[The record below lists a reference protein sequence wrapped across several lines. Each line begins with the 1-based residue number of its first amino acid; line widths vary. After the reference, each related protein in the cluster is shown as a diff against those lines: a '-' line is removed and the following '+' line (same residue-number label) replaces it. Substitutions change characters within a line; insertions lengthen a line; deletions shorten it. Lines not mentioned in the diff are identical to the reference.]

1 MRPLCR
7 FRRSNVTAFFQRAR
21 RILSRARFRVLLLG
35 LAAIALTSGC
45 SPIEP
50 PADITIINGVEPESL
65 DPAIITGQADG
76 RVVMGL
82 FEGLTRLNEKTA
94 RPEPAMA
101 EKWEISPDGRTYTF
115 HLRTNLLWSTGEP
128 ITTADVVYAWI
139 RALDPLTASEYAG
152 QLFYLKNGEAFT
164 TGKIKDP
171 AQVGVHALDPYTL
184 RVELEHPT
192 PFFLDLCAF
201 ETLTVVPRKTI
212 EKYGDRWLMAQP
224 LPCSGPYR
232 LGYWHL
238 NDKIR
243 LIKNTNY
250 WDAANTQ
257 SGIIDMLPVGS
268 PDAALNLYIHG
279 QADIVWDKSLVPTD
293 LIDLLLRRPD
303 FHSFSYLGTY
313 FIRFNVTKKP
323 FDDARVR
330 RAMGL
335 VLDRERLVTKITR
348 AGEQP
353 AYQLVPP
360 GTANYL
366 PLNVTN
372 HDLVLARKLMA
383 EAGFPDGKG
392 FPTFEYLFDAPA
404 GGSAKIHEDIAVEM
418 QQMWHDDLGIQMGMR
433 QLEWKVYL
441 SAQAH
446 LDYQVMRSSWI
457 GDYNDP
463 NTFLSMFTTTD
474 GNNHTGWSNAK
485 YDQLIVRANQEPDAH
500 RRAEIF
506 KEAEKM
512 LIDEDAP
519 IIPLFYYV
527 GINYFDTNRIQG
539 IYQNV
544 LDMHPLQTIKKIK
557 PPR

>member
-1 MRPLCR
+1 MP
-7 FRRSNVTAFFQRAR
+7 FFQRAR
-21 RILSRARFRVLLLG
+21 RILSRARFCVFLRFLPVFVFSAG
-35 LAAIALTSGC
+35 RSK
-45 SPIEP
+45 SEP

-101 EKWEISPDGRTYTF
+101 EKWEISPDGLTYTF

-128 ITTADVVYAWI
+128 ITTADVVYSWI

-152 QLFYLKNGEAFT
+152 QLFYVKNGEAFT

-192 PFFLDLCAF
+192 PFFIDLCAF
-201 ETLTVVPRKTI
+201 ETLTVVPRQTI
-212 EKYGDRWLMAQP
+212 QKYGDRWLMAQP
-224 LPCSGPYR
+224 VPCSGPYQ

-250 WDAANTQ
+250 WDAAKTQ

-335 VLDRERLVTKITR
+335 VIDRERLVNKITR

-366 PLNVTN
+366 PLNTTN
-372 HDLVLARKLMA
+372 YNPELARKLMA
-383 EAGFPDGKG
+383 EAGYKNGQG
-392 FPTFEYLFDAPA
+392 FPTFEYLFDASA
-404 GGSAKIHEDIAVEM
+404 GGSAKVHEDIAVEM
-418 QQMWHDDLGIQMGMR
+418 QQMWHDNLGIQMNMR

-463 NTFLSMFTTTD
+463 NTFLTMFTSTD
-474 GNNHTGWSNAK
+474 GNNHTGWNNPR
-485 YDQLIVRANQEPDAH
+485 YDALIHDANEEPDAP

-506 KEAEKM
+506 KEAEKL

>member
-1 MRPLCR
+1 MEP
-7 FRRSNVTAFFQRAR
+7 FQRAR
-21 RILSRARFRVLLLG
+21 RILSRARLCFCLLSLAG
-35 LAAIALTSGC
+35 LTILPSC
-45 SPIEP
+45 SPSEP

-82 FEGLTRLNEKTA
+82 FEGLTRLNAQTA
-94 RPEPAMA
+94 RPEPALA
-101 EKWEISPDGRTYTF
+101 EKWEISPDGKIYTF
-115 HLRTNLLWSTGEP
+115 HLRTNLVWSTGEP
-128 ITTADVVYAWI
+128 MTSADVVYSWL

-152 QLFYLKNGEAFT
+152 QLYYLKNGEDYN

-171 AQVGVHALDPYTL
+171 ALVGVHALDPYTL

-201 ETLTVVPRKTI
+201 QTLTVVPRQTI
-212 EKYGDRWLMAQP
+212 EKYGDRWLMAHP
-224 LPCSGPYR
+224 LPSSGPYQ
-232 LGYWHL
+232 LGYWHI

-243 LIKNTNY
+243 LIKNPRY

-257 SGIIDMLPVGS
+257 SGIIDLLPVGS

-323 FDDARVR
+323 FDDPRVR

-335 VLDRERLVTKITR
+335 VIDRERLVNKITR

-353 AYQLVPP
+353 AYNLVPP

-366 PLNVTN
+366 PLTVTN
-372 HDLVLARKLMA
+372 YDPALARKLMA
-383 EAGFPDGKG
+383 EAGYKDGKN
-392 FPTFEYLFDAPA
+392 FPTFEYLFDAPS
-404 GGSAKIHEDIAVEM
+404 GGSAKIHEDLAVEM
-418 QQMWHDDLGIQMGMR
+418 QQMWRDNLGIQVTMR

-463 NTFLSMFTTTD
+463 NTFLNMFTSGD
-474 GNNHTGWSNAK
+474 GNNHTGWKNSR
-485 YDQLIVRANQEPDAH
+485 YDDLIHQANEEPDAQ
-500 RRAEIF
+500 RRAKIF
-506 KEAEKM
+506 QQAEKM
-512 LIDEDAP
+512 LVDDEAP

-527 GINYFDTNRIQG
+527 GINYFDTNHIQG
-539 IYQNV
+539 VYQNV
-544 LDMHPLQTIKKIK
+544 LDVHPLQNIKKIGG
-557 PPR
+557 RH

>member
-1 MRPLCR
+1 M
-7 FRRSNVTAFFQRAR
+7 AFFQRAR
-21 RILSRARFRVLLLG
+21 RTLSRARFCVLLLF
-35 LAAIALTSGC
+35 LPVFVFLTGC
-45 SPIEP
+45 SKAER

-82 FEGLTRLNEKTA
+82 FEGLTRLNERTA

-115 HLRTNLLWSTGEP
+115 HLRTTLLWSTAEP
-128 ITTADVVYAWI
+128 ITTADVVYSWI

-152 QLFYLKNGEAFT
+152 QLFYVKNGEAFT

-171 AQVGVHALDPYTL
+171 SQVGVHALDPYTL

-201 ETLTVVPRKTI
+201 ETLTVVPRQTI
-212 EKYGDRWLMAQP
+212 QKYGDRWLMAQP
-224 LPCSGPYR
+224 LPCSGPYQ

-335 VLDRERLVTKITR
+335 VIDRERLVNKITR

-366 PLNVTN
+366 PLDITN
-372 HDLVLARKLMA
+372 YNPELARTLMA
-383 EAGFPDGKG
+383 EAGYKNGQG
-392 FPTFEYLFDAPA
+392 FPSFEYLFDAPA

-418 QQMWHDDLGIQMGMR
+418 QQMWHDNLGIQMNMR

-441 SAQAH
+441 SAQAQ

-463 NTFLSMFTTTD
+463 NTFLGMFTSTD
-474 GNNHTGWSNAK
+474 GNNHTGWKNPR
-485 YDQLIVRANQEPDAH
+485 YDALIHDANEEPDAN

-506 KEAEKM
+506 KEAEKL

>member
-1 MRPLCR
+1 MSL
-7 FRRSNVTAFFQRAR
+7 FQRAR
-21 RILSRARFRVLLLG
+21 RIDSRARFFVTLLLLVG
-35 LAAIALTSGC
+35 LVLSSGC
-45 SPIEP
+45 SQTEP
-50 PADITIINGVEPESL
+50 PADLTIINGVEPESL

-76 RVVMGL
+76 RVVAGL

-94 RPEPAMA
+94 RAEPAMA

-128 ITTADVVYAWI
+128 ITTADIVYSWI

-152 QLFYLKNGEAFT
+152 QLFYVKNGEAFT

-171 AQVGVHALDPYTL
+171 SQVGVHALDPYTL

-201 ETLTVVPRKTI
+201 ETLTVVPRQTI
-212 EKYGDRWLMAQP
+212 QKYGDRWLMADP

-243 LIKNTNY
+243 LLKNTNY

-257 SGIIDMLPVGS
+257 SAIVDMLPVGS

-293 LIDLLLRRPD
+293 LIDLLLQRPD

-335 VLDRERLVTKITR
+335 TIDRERIVTKITR

-353 AYQLVPP
+353 AYSLVPP
-360 GTANYL
+360 GTANYS
-366 PLNVTN
+366 PLDITN
-372 HDLVLARKLMA
+372 YDPGLARKLM
-383 EAGFPDGKG
+383 EQAGYKDGNG

-404 GGSAKIHEDIAVEM
+404 GGSAKIHEDIAVEL
-418 QQMWHDDLGIQMGMR
+418 QQMWHDNLGIQMNMR

-441 SAQAH
+441 SAQAQ

-463 NTFLSMFTTTD
+463 NTFLGMFTSTD
-474 GNNHTGWSNAK
+474 GNNHTGWKSPS
-485 YDQLIVRANQEPDAH
+485 YDALIHDANQEPDA
-500 RRAEIF
+500 RKRAEIF
-506 KEAEKM
+506 REAEKM

>member
-1 MRPLCR
+1 MSL
-7 FRRSNVTAFFQRAR
+7 FQRAR
-21 RILSRARFRVLLLG
+21 RIDSRARFFVTLLLLVG
-35 LAAIALTSGC
+35 LVLSSGC
-45 SPIEP
+45 SQTEP
-50 PADITIINGVEPESL
+50 PADLTIINGVEPESL

-76 RVVMGL
+76 RVVAGL

-94 RPEPAMA
+94 RAEPAMA

-115 HLRTNLLWSTGEP
+115 HLRTNLLWSTGDP
-128 ITTADVVYAWI
+128 ITTADIVYSWI

-152 QLFYLKNGEAFT
+152 QLFYVKNGEAFT

-171 AQVGVHALDPYTL
+171 SQVGVHALDPYTL

-201 ETLTVVPRKTI
+201 ETLTVVPRQTI
-212 EKYGDRWLMAQP
+212 QKYGDRWLMADP

-243 LIKNTNY
+243 LLKNTNY

-257 SGIIDMLPVGS
+257 SAIVDMLPVGS

-293 LIDLLLRRPD
+293 LIDLLLQRPD

-335 VLDRERLVTKITR
+335 TIDRERIVTKITR

-353 AYQLVPP
+353 AYSLVPP
-360 GTANYL
+360 GTANYS
-366 PLNVTN
+366 PLDITN
-372 HDLVLARKLMA
+372 YDPGLARKLM
-383 EAGFPDGKG
+383 EQAGYKDGNG

-404 GGSAKIHEDIAVEM
+404 GGSAKIHEDIAVEL
-418 QQMWHDDLGIQMGMR
+418 QQMWHDNLGIQMNMR

-441 SAQAH
+441 SAQAQ

-463 NTFLSMFTTTD
+463 NTFLGMFTSTD
-474 GNNHTGWSNAK
+474 GNNHTGWKSPS
-485 YDQLIVRANQEPDAH
+485 YDALIHDANQEPDA
-500 RRAEIF
+500 RKRAEIF
-506 KEAEKM
+506 REAEKM

>member
-1 MRPLCR
+1 MHLLGR
-7 FRRSNVTAFFQRAR
+7 FRRSNVMAFFQRAR
-21 RILSRARFRVLLLG
+21 RTLSRARFCVLLLF
-35 LAAIALTSGC
+35 LPVFVFLTGC
-45 SPIEP
+45 SKAER

-82 FEGLTRLNEKTA
+82 FEGLTRLNERTA

-115 HLRTNLLWSTGEP
+115 HLRTNLLWSTAEP
-128 ITTADVVYAWI
+128 ITTADVVYSWI

-152 QLFYLKNGEAFT
+152 QLFYVKNGEAFT

-171 AQVGVHALDPYTL
+171 SQVGVHALDPYTL

-201 ETLTVVPRKTI
+201 ETLTVVPRQTI
-212 EKYGDRWLMAQP
+212 QKYGDRWLMAQP
-224 LPCSGPYR
+224 LPCSGPYQ

-335 VLDRERLVTKITR
+335 VIDRERLVNKITR

-366 PLNVTN
+366 PLNITN
-372 HDLVLARKLMA
+372 YNPELARTLMA
-383 EAGFPDGKG
+383 EAGYKNGQG
-392 FPTFEYLFDAPA
+392 FPSFEYLFDAPA

-418 QQMWHDDLGIQMGMR
+418 QQMWHDNLGIQMNMR

-441 SAQAH
+441 SAQAQ

-463 NTFLSMFTTTD
+463 NTFLGMFTSTD
-474 GNNHTGWSNAK
+474 GNNHTGWKNPR
-485 YDQLIVRANQEPDAH
+485 YDALIHDANEEPDAN

-506 KEAEKM
+506 KEAEKL